1 MFKIKKSIMKKL
13 FKVVCKG
20 VLFGTYNTI
29 EKARQLRGI
38 LKRRGKSDIVIKVSQ
53 EDIDTK

>member
-1 MFKIKKSIMKKL
+1 MKRL

-20 VLFGTYNTI
+20 VTYGTYTTI

-38 LKRRGKSDIVIKVSQ
+38 LSRRGKSDISILVTE
-53 EDIDTK
+53 EDIDPR